1 MGAIGNLLVLVVGL
15 LHIGFMI
22 LEMFLWQEPATIARF
37 GMTPEQAA
45 SSAVLAAN
53 QGLYN
58 GLLAAGLFW
67 SVFARDGYR
76 LKVFFLTCV
85 ILAGIFGAM
94 TARISILY
102 VQAAPAFVALLAVW
116 LAASGQEEA

>member
-1 MGAIGNLLVLVVGL
+1 MGVLGAVMVLIVGL

-22 LEMFLWQEPATIARF
+22 LEMFLWQEPATLARF

-45 SSAVLAAN
+45 ASATLAAN
-53 QGLYN
+53 QGFYN

-67 SVFARDGYR
+67 SVFAQDGYR

-85 ILAGIFGAM
+85 IMAGVFGAM
-94 TARISILY
+94 TAKMSILY
-102 VQAAPAFVALLAVW
+102 IQAAPAALALLLVW
-116 LAASGQEEA
+116 LGRSREEA

>member
-1 MGAIGNLLVLVVGL
+1 MGVLGAVMVLIVGL

-22 LEMFLWQEPATIARF
+22 LEMFLWQEPATLARF

-45 SSAVLAAN
+45 ASATLAAN

-67 SVFARDGYR
+67 SVFAQDGYR

-85 ILAGIFGAM
+85 IMAGVFGAM
-94 TARISILY
+94 TAKLSILY
-102 VQAAPAFVALLAVW
+102 IQAAPAALALLLVW
-116 LAASGQEEA
+116 MGRPHEEA

>member
-1 MGAIGNLLVLVVGL
+1 MSAIGNILVMIVGAV
-15 LHIGFMI
+15 HVGFMI
-22 LEMFLWQEPATIARF
+22 LEMFLWQEPWVMTRF
-37 GMTPEQAA
+37 GMTQEQAA
-45 SSAVLAAN
+45 SSATLAAN

-85 ILAGIFGAM
+85 ILAGVFGAL
-94 TARISILY
+94 TAKMSILF
-102 VQAAPAFVALLAVW
+102 VQAAPAALALLTVW
-116 LAASGQEEA
+116 AGSSKSEG

>member
-1 MGAIGNLLVLVVGL
+1 MGVLGTLMVLIVGL
-15 LHIGFMI
+15 LHVGFMI
-22 LEMFLWQEPATIARF
+22 LEMFLWQEPAVIARF

-45 SSAVLAAN
+45 ASATLAAN

-67 SVFARDGYR
+67 SAFARDGYR

-85 ILAGIFGAM
+85 ILAGIFGAL
-94 TARISILY
+94 TAKISILY
-102 VQAAPAFVALLAVW
+102 VQAAPAALALLLVW
-116 LAASGQEEA
+116 MGAGREDA